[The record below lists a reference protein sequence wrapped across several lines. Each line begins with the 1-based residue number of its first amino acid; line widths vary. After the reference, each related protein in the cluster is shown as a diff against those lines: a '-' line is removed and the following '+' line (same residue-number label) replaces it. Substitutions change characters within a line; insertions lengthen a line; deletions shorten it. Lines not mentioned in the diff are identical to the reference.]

1 MLPDPNVIKTAL
13 NVLNNNVTDKENTK
27 MATDTVTLSKDE
39 LGAIVA
45 AATKAAVAAVKGG
58 AKKKTSKKKTSTKK
72 KAAVVQRRA
81 DQRDKNVAQKT
92 AQAEGLGVSF
102 EEVDTAWKDAHVY
115 AKAFNAE
122 GPAAYKAAFD
132 EKLMELIGCTRWAE

>member
-1 MLPDPNVIKTAL
+1 MLPDPTVIKTAL

-45 AATKAAVAAVKGG
+45 AATKAAV
-58 AKKKTSKKKTSTKK
+58 
-72 KAAVVQRRA
+72 VQRRA

-92 AQAEGLGVSF
+92 AQAEALSLSF

-132 EKLMELIGCTRWAE
+132 EKLMELIGCARWAE